1 MLRSLICALLL
12 TGLAP
17 AALAIEEKSEEGK
30 VIWKE
35 RRCNFFIAQTA
46 WGYTLLEHLNGP
58 WPNDDD
64 VFLGKMDGFGMR
76 SLVNKSQGDEATLT
90 YSEISSTS
98 KKWVASKIPGFCKRK
113 KAFVAQVEAEYAA
126 GQNAA
131 KPAAP
136 ADDTKGDDTTE
147 PKQ

>member
-1 MLRSLICALLL
+1 MIRPLICALLL
-12 TGLAP
+12 TSVAP
-17 AALAIEEKSEEGK
+17 AALAEEKSEEGK

-35 RRCNFFIAQTA
+35 RRCSFFIAQTS
-46 WGYTLLEHLNGP
+46 WGFTLLEHLNGP
-58 WPNDDD
+58 WPNDNDL
-64 VFLGKMDGFGMR
+64 FQGKMDGFGMR
-76 SLVNKSQGDEATLT
+76 SLVNKSQGDEPTLT

-113 KAFVAQVEAEYAA
+113 KDFIAQIEAESGGAQ
-126 GQNAA
+126 GGA

-136 ADDTKGDDTTE
+136 ADVTKEEPQAE